1 MIKLKRLHRVILI
14 VLTAGLI
21 TLILPRAAAQGP
33 PHAGDAH
40 AQTGDTAERS
50 LSVEDHTL
58 LLSPERLQAIG
69 VRFEPALRRPLERL
83 IRTVGRVEID
93 ERRLARVNIKL
104 AGWIED
110 LYVNATGQEVA
121 RGQVLFTLYSPEL
134 VATQEE
140 YLLALRSA
148 RELGR
153 SEFPEVAE
161 GARSLLEASR
171 RRLQL
176 WDIAPEHLR
185 DLERTGKVL
194 RTLPI
199 HSPIR
204 GTVINKTAVA
214 GMHVNPGD
222 DLYTIADLG
231 HLWVIADIYEFELP
245 FIEVGQRARV
255 TLSYDPGTVLETRV
269 GFIYPTLDAQTRTA
283 RVRFELDNP
292 NARLKPEMYANVEL
306 TVPLGTRLAVPKDAV
321 LETGERQ
328 LIFIH
333 HGGGKI
339 EWRNVKLGLRAGDAV
354 EIVEGLKEG
363 EHLVTSANFL
373 LDSES
378 QLKAAV
384 GDMKGMKH

>member
-245 FIEVGQRARV
+245 FIEVGQQARV
-255 TLSYDPGTVLETRV
+255 TFSYDPGTVIEARV

-292 NARLKPEMYANVEL
+292 NARLKPEMYANVGL

-328 LIFIH
+328 LIFVH
-333 HGGGKI
+333 HGDGKI